1 MTYVHRRSHR
11 CAHAARLVL
20 AAAAFL
26 ASVAC
31 GGSASEPSPKP
42 ALGVP
47 VNLLVI
53 EAPPSNVQAGG
64 DQNEVLVRVTDGGG
78 NPVKGVHVGF
88 GVDTPN
94 SLLFAPE
101 TALTNELGEVVT
113 TMIAGALA
121 GERTVTITAGSSLTV
136 DLKITVRPGPAV
148 GVSYFP
154 YSIRLFG
161 AGDEATFTAFTRDN
175 YGNSVPAGPISYQVS
190 DSTLLSVSAPTTPG
204 GSATVR
210 ALRGGGVAQVLLA
223 GLPEVGAIPVTVF
236 EQTRAAC
243 TGIATPQT
251 VTPGVLATAADS
263 VLCIDVSNGA
273 EYALVVYNAS
283 DDGAKSIR
291 TTVTAYNVVADFTAA
306 RLPNQTLPSPSRSA
320 VLSRLGNGPM
330 LDLRFHERLLTRSRS
345 MRRLFGAARAVRT
358 VARAGSTRRIRGP
371 SYALNGIAASV
382 PAVDDLVALNVAQAA
397 CDSAD
402 LRTFRVEAIGSK
414 SIVLG
419 DTANP
424 VGGFTRRDYQR
435 FAARFDTLVY
445 PLDAGAFGDP
455 SDIDGNGRVAI
466 LFTRAVNELTPANA
480 GAFVGGFFHP
490 RDLFP
495 RTQSSTIDVC
505 ATSNEGEM
513 FYMLAPDPSGTV
525 NGNVFRLGFV
535 DTLTTGVLAHE
546 FQHLINAG
554 RRMYV
559 NSAAQAFEETWLNEG
574 LSHTA
579 EELLYFRESGFAP
592 RSRLSSQSINDT
604 WAHFGPWVS
613 DDASNF
619 ARFYLYLL
627 DPGNHSPIDIGD
639 ELETRGATWAFL
651 RFAVDQSF
659 PSDAGVWQRF
669 GNSTTTGLGTLVLGL
684 QRDPRPLLRDFAV
697 ANSGGLLAD
706 PRFRTL
712 SWDYPDIFTNVFV
725 DGAYPL
731 QFAQLLEATAMP
743 VGARGGSA
751 TYYKFDVP
759 PGVQTLLKFGS
770 SQSPP
775 DGNLSFMVLRLRS
788 NP

>member
-1 MTYVHRRSHR
+1 MMQMRRRSRHR
-11 CAHAARLVL
+11 ALSARTALSAL
-20 AAAAFL
+20 AFL
-26 ASVAC
+26 GSAC
-31 GGSASEPSPKP
+31 GGSASEPKPKP
-42 ALGVP
+42 APGVP
-47 VNLLVI
+47 ANLVVI
-53 EAPPSNVQAGG
+53 KAPPSSVQAGFA
-64 DQNEVLVRVTDGGG
+64 QREVLVRVTDGSGD
-78 NPVKGVHVGF
+78 PVKGVRVAF
-88 GVDTPN
+88 TVDAAN

-101 TALTNELGEVVT
+101 ADLTNELGEVVT
-113 TMIAGALA
+113 LMMAGALA
-121 GERTVTITAGSSLTV
+121 GERTATITAGSSLTV
-136 DLKITVRPGPAV
+136 NLKITVTPGPAS
-148 GVSYFP
+148 GYSFYP

-161 AGDEATFTAFTRDN
+161 AGDEATFTAFTRDDF
-175 YGNSVPAGPISYQVS
+175 GNPVPAGPISYQVS
-190 DSTLLSVSAPTTPG
+190 DSTLLSVSAPATPG

-210 ALRGGGVAQVLLA
+210 ALRGGGDAQVLLA

-236 EQTRAAC
+236 ENSRTAC

-251 VTPGVLATAADS
+251 VAAGAVATAADS
-263 VLCIDVSNGA
+263 VLCIEQSSGA
-273 EYALVVYNAS
+273 EYGLVVYNAS
-283 DDGAKSIR
+283 DDGAKSIG

-306 RLPNQTLPSPSRSA
+306 RLPNQALPSLSRSP
-320 VLSRLGNGPM
+320 VLSRLENGPT

-345 MRRLFGAARAVRT
+345 LRRLFPAARAVRT
-358 VARAGSTRRIRGP
+358 LARAGSTGRIRGP
-371 SYALNGIAASV
+371 SYSLNGIAASV
-382 PAVDDLVALNVAQAA
+382 PAVDDLVSLNVAQAA

-402 LRTFRVEAIGSK
+402 LRTFRVEAVGSK
-414 SIVLG
+414 SVVLG

-424 VGGFTRRDYQR
+424 GGGFTRSDYQR

-466 LFTRAVNELTPANA
+466 LFTRAVNELTPA
-480 GAFVGGFFHP
+480 GASAFIGGFFHP

-546 FQHLINAG
+546 FQHLINAS

-579 EELLYFRESGFAP
+579 EELLYFRESGFTP

-619 ARFYLYLL
+619 SRFYLYLL
-627 DPGNHSPIDIGD
+627 DPGMHSPLDNGVD
-639 ELETRGATWAFL
+639 LQTRGATWAFL

-669 GNSTTTGLGTLVLGL
+669 GNSTTTGLGTLTLGL

-697 ANSGGLLAD
+697 ANSGAPLAD

-712 SWDYPDIFTNVFV
+712 SWNYPDIFTNVFLA
-725 DGAYPL
+725 GAYPL
-731 QFAQLLEATAMP
+731 QFAQLAEATAVP

-751 TYYKFDVP
+751 SYYKFDVP